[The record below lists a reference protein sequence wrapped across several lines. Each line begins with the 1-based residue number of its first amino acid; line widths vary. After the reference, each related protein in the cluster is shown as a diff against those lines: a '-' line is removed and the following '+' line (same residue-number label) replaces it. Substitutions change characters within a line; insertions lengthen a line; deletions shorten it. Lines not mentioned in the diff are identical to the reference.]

1 MKQTLTYILI
11 CALLC
16 SIALNVFQAMK
27 KPESLDA
34 GTVAPTT
41 DAPAT
46 TAPAEEELTLVK
58 LKFLSSFIG
67 CISTWCRRDRLL
79 GPTEG
84 FPVQGGKIGDLVNS
98 LSGASVDTENR
109 LIEVRI
115 IDITDEKIATF
126 LMLFG
131 NDEYFIF
138 SNDIGQTGRPGV
150 STTNTHPT
158 E

>member
-46 TAPAEEELTLVK
+46 TAPAEEELTLVE
-58 LKFLSSFIG
+58 LKFLSSFIR
-67 CISTWCRRDRLL
+67 CISTWCRRDRLGL
-79 GPTEG
+79 TEG

-98 LSGASVDTENR
+98 LNGASVDTENR

-138 SNDIGQTGRPGV
+138 SNDIGQSGRPGV
-150 STTNTHPT
+150 STMNTHPT